1 MIRRVFSLD
10 KNLLQDCFYIANQ
23 FMDATS
29 LIAWAELK
37 GFVVLGTS
45 VLFVDEKENGYLK
58 GFLLGSIKQN
68 SAVVDNL
75 FVDRPFQR
83 AGVGGAL
90 MDAYEDFARRC
101 GAKQI
106 KLQSRPTKQAVEF
119 YKKRG
124 FMKTNLAYHMQKS
137 L

>member
-1 MIRRVFSLD
+1 MIRRVFSFD
-10 KNLLQDCFYIANQ
+10 KNLLYDCFYIANQ
-23 FMDATS
+23 FMD
-29 LIAWAELK
+29 
-37 GFVVLGTS
+37 VGTFAVWTEWMYS
-45 VLFVDEKENGYLK
+45 VDCRQSIMFVDEKENGYLK

-119 YKKRG
+119 YRKRG
-124 FMKTNLAYHMQKS
+124 FVKTNLEYHMQKS

>member
-10 KNLLQDCFYIANQ
+10 KNLLRDCFYIANQ
-23 FMDATS
+23 FMDAS
-29 LIAWAELK
+29 NAVSWQDLPFRIQAEQ
-37 GFVVLGTS
+37 S
-45 VLFVDEKENGYLK
+45 IMFVDEKENGYLK
-58 GFLLGSIKQN
+58 GFLLGRIKQN

-124 FMKTNLAYHMQKS
+124 FVKTNLEYHMQKS